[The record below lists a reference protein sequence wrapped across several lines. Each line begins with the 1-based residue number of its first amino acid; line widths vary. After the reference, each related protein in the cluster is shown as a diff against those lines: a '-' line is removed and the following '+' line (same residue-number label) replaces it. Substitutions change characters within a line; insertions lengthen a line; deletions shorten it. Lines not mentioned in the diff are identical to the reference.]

1 MAYYGMMGDGG
12 LAMGFYGLAFFAIA
26 SFVFSA
32 IFWWTHNWLVKD
44 RHRKE

>member
-12 LAMGFYGLAFFAIA
+12 LAMTFYGLVIFALA

-32 IFWWTHNWLVKD
+32 IFWWTHNWLVKEK
-44 RHRKE
+44 RGK